1 MVMTIATNC
10 SNTRSCISFWERFG
24 DPPRIMLRR
33 TSSSPRATAP
43 PAMGRMIVLRNEA
56 IAVHN
61 TAQDRPP
68 SPASG
73 PAKVPRS
80 GFLSN
85 NIRRLAWHPPS
96 AFSAPARC
104 NVRQRRYFYLVVM
117 DAFYAF
123 LADDGWA
130 IASHIALSTLMAL
143 FPFLIVLASLAGFF
157 GSKELADQAVGL
169 LLQIWPKQV
178 ADSLSGEIHDVLT
191 TSRGDILTIG
201 AMLAVYFASN
211 GVEALRV
218 ALNRAYSVV
227 EPRRWYWL
235 RLESIGYTLVAAITA
250 LAMAFLIVLGPLII
264 EAARRNIP
272 LIVETTEKLLSVSR
286 YGVTITA
293 LIIALSILHAWLPAG
308 RRGFL
313 QILPGIVFTFVA
325 SLVSG
330 LVFGQYLARF
340 ANNYVTMYAGLAS
353 VIIALVFLYFI
364 AAIFVYGGE
373 LNAAI
378 IKSRLPHG
386 VSLQAAQSLKPLDSQ
401 A

>member
-1 MVMTIATNC
+1 VKQV
-10 SNTRSCISFWERFG
+10 RY
-24 DPPRIMLRR
+24 
-33 TSSSPRATAP
+33 
-43 PAMGRMIVLRNEA
+43 VYQVA
-56 IAVHN
+56 I
-61 TAQDRPP
+61 
-68 SPASG
+68 
-73 PAKVPRS
+73 
-80 GFLSN
+80 
-85 NIRRLAWHPPS
+85 
-96 AFSAPARC
+96 
-104 NVRQRRYFYLVVM
+104 
-117 DAFYAF
+117 DALYTF

-157 GSKELADQAVGL
+157 GSKELPDQAAGL
-169 LLQIWPKQV
+169 LLQIMPKQV
-178 ADSLSGEIHDVLT
+178 SDSLSGEIHDVLS
-191 TSRGDILTIG
+191 TSRGDALTIG

-211 GVEALRV
+211 GVESLRV
-218 ALNRAYSVV
+218 ALNRAYSVI

-235 RLESIGYTLVAAITA
+235 RLESIGYTLVAAFTA
-250 LAMAFLIVLGPLII
+250 LAMAFLIVLGPLML
-264 EAARRNIP
+264 EAARRHIP
-272 LIVETTEKLLSVSR
+272 LVIANNESFLNTAR
-286 YGVTITA
+286 YGITITA
-293 LIIALSILHAWLPAG
+293 LTVALFILHAWLPAG

-313 QILPGIVFTFVA
+313 QILPGIAFTLIA

-330 LVFGQYLARF
+330 IVFGQYLARF

-386 VSLQAAQSLKPLDSQ
+386 VSLQAAQSLAPLDSR